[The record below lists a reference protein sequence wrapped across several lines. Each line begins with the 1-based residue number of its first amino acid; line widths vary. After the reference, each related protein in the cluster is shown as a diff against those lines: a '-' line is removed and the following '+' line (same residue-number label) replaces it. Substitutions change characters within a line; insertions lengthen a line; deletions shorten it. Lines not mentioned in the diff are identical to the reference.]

1 MMKARNQLSPAFPAA
16 SCLYFSIVRSST
28 MPHKNKMFPQVVD
41 LPASTWPMKTT
52 LRCGLGSGIFLSE
65 SFPASGLT
73 SSSSSSGSASAWAG
87 GAGGASDFFSF
98 GSTLGSTFSTFS
110 TLGGGA
116 SFAFTSL
123 LSSFSASASQSSGS
137 SCGFGLGT
145 SFTSFTS
152 FTSAPCFGASGASFF
167 TSVAVIAGAGASASA
182 GSSPRSKAAARAFAA
197 ALASSCCFNCFSF
210 LSAAF
215 LFCSAWYWS
224 KVISLDSGFFPA
236 DFPLPLL
243 LRSEAPALAPNPLPF
258 PPDFP

>member
-87 GAGGASDFFSF
+87 GAAGASDFFSL
-98 GSTLGSTFSTFS
+98 GSTLGSTFSS

-137 SCGFGLGT
+137 SCGFGFET
-145 SFTSFTS
+145 SFTSFTLVPS
-152 FTSAPCFGASGASFF
+152 FGASGASFF
-167 TSVAVIAGAGASASA
+167 TSFAVVVGASAGASASA

-197 ALASSCCFNCFSF
+197 ALASSCCFSCFSF

-224 KVISLDSGFFPA
+224 KVISLDSCFFPA

-243 LRSEAPALAPNPLPF
+243 LRSEVPALAPNPLPF